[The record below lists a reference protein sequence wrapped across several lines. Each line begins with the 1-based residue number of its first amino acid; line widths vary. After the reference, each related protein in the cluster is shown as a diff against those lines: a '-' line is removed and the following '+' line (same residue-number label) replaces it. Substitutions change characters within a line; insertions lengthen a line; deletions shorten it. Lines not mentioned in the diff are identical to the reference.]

1 MEKLK
6 QVLLALAVVCAGSS
20 VAIADEIKAGDLV
33 VAQAWS
39 RATPK
44 GVKAGSGCNFVDL
57 AQCNRFGILVDSAS
71 KRTAWHFPPARDV
84 RWSKG
89 MVIPLCLMSLL
100 PPIFGLSVIAFPAI
114 GWILKRPLRWRPA

>member
-33 VAQAWS
+33 VTQAWS

-44 GVKAGSGCNFVDL
+44 GAKAGAGYLTIENKGSTPD
-57 AQCNRFGILVDSAS
+57 RLVGGSA
-71 KRTAWHFPPARDV
+71 DV
-84 RWSKG
+84 PG
-89 MVIPLCLMSLL
+89 
-100 PPIFGLSVIAFPAI
+100 
-114 GWILKRPLRWRPA
+114 